1 MAGFNLRYC
10 MEAFWEEVDFESK
23 LKEGV
28 LLQKRFKIL
37 YRIMLVVSGILFFFV
52 GWIMWNIPL
61 ESEDGSPRS
70 LFVDMNEAVGYD
82 LAWPLFLSGIFIQ
95 LFIAPWFA
103 FSGLSRTGRL
113 SMLVPKEIREYR
125 DLKRVIEFRQNHG

>member
-1 MAGFNLRYC
+1 MAGFNLKYC

-23 LKEGV
+23 LKKGV

-37 YRIMLVVSGILFFFV
+37 YRIILVVSGILFFFV

-82 LAWPLFLSGIFIQ
+82 L
-95 LFIAPWFA
+95 
-103 FSGLSRTGRL
+103 T
-113 SMLVPKEIREYR
+113 
-125 DLKRVIEFRQNHG
+125 